1 MSFPNLVPVPSLG
14 LSLPSLPS
22 YQKWALNRD
31 TNSIVLIEFVY
42 DKTPESSAQSQTS
55 SISGDSINLLNTT
68 LQQSSSLIN
77 TQLSVLEN
85 RMNVLETLI
94 NSIVS
99 PSNIINT
106 GTI

>member
-22 YQKWALNRD
+22 YQKWALNKD

-42 DKTPESSAQSQTS
+42 DKTSGSSPQSQAS
-55 SISGDSINLLNTT
+55 SIPEDSVNLLNTT

-85 RMNVLETLI
+85 RINVLESLI
-94 NSIVS
+94 NNIVPITSI
-99 PSNIINT
+99 NNT